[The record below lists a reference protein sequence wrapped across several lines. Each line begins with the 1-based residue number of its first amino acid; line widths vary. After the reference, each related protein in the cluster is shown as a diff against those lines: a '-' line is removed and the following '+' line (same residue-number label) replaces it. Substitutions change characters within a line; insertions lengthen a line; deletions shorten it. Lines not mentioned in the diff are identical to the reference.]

1 MASLARARDAGRKY
15 GITLV
20 LLYQSE
26 GQLSGQWGEGGKAA
40 WFESASFRSYAAVAS
55 PEQAKALFEACG
67 EHGILTAS
75 ESTSASRSIRMLS
88 PATRSTGTQTSERP
102 RRLITPSEILA
113 DARSDEQFV
122 FVTGRRPL
130 RCGRALY
137 FRRPEMIAKVG
148 ANRFAPDSLAAAG
161 AASVKVRKQA

>member
-1 MASLARARDAGRKY
+1 MAALARARDAGRKY

-26 GQLSGQWGEGGKAA
+26 GQLSEQWGEGGKAA
-40 WFESASFRSYAAVAS
+40 WFESASWRSYAAVGS
-55 PEQAKALFEACG
+55 PEQARALSEACG

-75 ESTSASRSIRMLS
+75 ESMSESRSSKLLG
-88 PATRSTGTQTSERP
+88 PATRSTGTQRSERP

-113 DARSDEQFV
+113 DARTDEQLV
-122 FVTGRRPL
+122 FVTGRKPL

-137 FRRPEMIAKVG
+137 FRRPEMTAKVQ
-148 ANRFAPDSLAAAG
+148 ANRFAPDSV
-161 AASVKVRKQA
+161 ASAKARKQA